1 VRAYPAINPG
11 ETSTFSTID
20 EIEGRDVPVRIS
32 MPAFNPMAPANHEYD
47 YHPEFGYLCPSPLV
61 RRRVRVALMSAAVG
75 VAIGAC
81 IVLSFMDRRFA
92 DGRQG
97 EQTSTF
103 ARTDRAWSAVGRA
116 AALESEPAAAP
127 LAGEEKTGMTIAREA
142 CEDEAASY
150 LDSKCHL
157 VRRHKAHTSRSMTS
171 RLATVEIGRIRSTG
185 DIERPGSAAINDRST
200 RADAGQINTA
210 DGPPAPS
217 IAVSDLA
224 PASATKPARNP
235 RVRRQPRDPKGD
247 GMKAFAYA
255 SPYDQYYRPGDT
267 YRSRQQV
274 VKDNWGWRW

>member
-1 VRAYPAINPG
+1 
-11 ETSTFSTID
+11 
-20 EIEGRDVPVRIS
+20 

-47 YHPEFGYLCPSPLV
+47 YHPEFGYLCPSPLL
-61 RRRVRVALMSAAVG
+61 RRSVRVALMSAAVG

-81 IVLSFMDRRFA
+81 IVLSLMDRRFA

-103 ARTDRAWSAVGRA
+103 ARTDRAWSAVAQA

-127 LAGEEKTGMTIAREA
+127 LAGEEKTGMTIARGA

-185 DIERPGSAAINDRST
+185 DIERPVSAAINGRST
-200 RADAGQINTA
+200 RADAGQTNAA

-217 IAVSDLA
+217 IEASDQA

-235 RVRRQPRDPKGD
+235 RSRRQPRDPKGE
-247 GMKAFAYA
+247 GTKAFAYA
-255 SPYDQYYRPGDT
+255 PRYAQFYRPGDT
-267 YRSRQQV
+267 YRNGQQV
-274 VKDNWGWRW
+274 IKDNWGWRW